1 MKKYII
7 RRFLQ
12 LIPVLILVSIFSFFI
27 IKAAPGDPFQVYEDM
42 GMEEEQIE
50 KIREAYGMDGN
61 IIEQYLAWVK
71 HAIKGD
77 LGLSITQKKPVVDLI
92 LERLPA
98 TLTLMGTALAL
109 SIVLAIPLGLIAGY
123 KKNTWIDNAIRGM
136 IYLGIS
142 IPHFWLAMVLIIV
155 FALKLHIFPTGGMYT
170 IGAGETF
177 GDLVHH
183 LIMPAFVLSL
193 NKIAVFTKYIR
204 SNTIS
209 QLEEDYILT
218 AVSKGTSKMKVLFK
232 HVLKNCLLPIITLVG
247 MNLAGLVCGSFVVE
261 SIFLWPGIGRLAMT
275 AVSGRDYNLIMG
287 FTMFSC
293 LILIIGNFIADILYA
308 VADPRI
314 RQGMEKSNE

>member
-1 MKKYII
+1 M
-7 RRFLQ
+7 Q
-12 LIPVLILVSIFSFFI
+12 LIPVLILVSLFSFFI

-61 IIEQYLAWVK
+61 IIEQYWAWLK
-71 HAIKGD
+71 HALRGD
-77 LGLSITQKKPVVDLI
+77 WGLSITQRKPVVDLI

-98 TLTLMGTALAL
+98 TLILMGTALAL
-109 SIVLAIPLGLIAGY
+109 AIALAIPLGLIAGY
-123 KKNTWIDNAIRGM
+123 RKNTWVDNVIRGM

-155 FALKLHIFPTGGMYT
+155 FALGLHIFPTGGMYT
-170 IGAGETF
+170 IGAGESF

-183 LIMPAFVLSL
+183 LVMPAFVLSL

-209 QLEEDYILT
+209 QLEEDYVLT
-218 AVSKGTSKMKVLFK
+218 AISKGTSKMKVLFR

-247 MNLAGLVCGSFVVE
+247 MNLASLVCGSFVVE
-261 SIFLWPGIGRLAMT
+261 TIFLWPGIGRLAMT

-314 RQGMEKSNE
+314 RQGMEKGNE